1 MHELLQWDISLF
13 RWINQQWAC
22 PLLDK
27 VMPFFS
33 HPGPL
38 IPFLFLLGAVL
49 AWRGRAR
56 TRFYIFLIFLWVLI
70 VNNTLV
76 GWLKDWIARPRPF
89 EVLEHVRLLVGRGHS
104 YAMPS
109 GHAANWFAAVGV
121 TLWFYPRWLRI
132 LLPIAVIVG
141 ISRVYNGV
149 HYPSDVLAGAW
160 VGFMIGWLG
169 PWLTDF
175 LWRFIGRYLFPLWY
189 ARYPTLLKNLP
200 ESSVSARLN
209 SLQDIE
215 SLQQVQW
222 HRLGLLFLLFLT
234 VARLWYLQAGI
245 IELSKDEAYQW
256 LWAKH
261 LDWSYYSKPP
271 LIAWLQFLST
281 SAFGDTEFGVRFFA
295 PIFTS
300 LTGFFLFEFLH
311 KRKQTKEGL
320 LLLLLLTAAP
330 LTAVGGVLF
339 TVDVP
344 LVAFSIAGVLAGW
357 KALQEKDAKKKLL
370 WWIGVGLLLGIAFL
384 SKYTALMVWGTLLLY
399 ITINRR
405 SRKEWKHP
413 GLYAALAITLLCMIP
428 VIVWNAQHD
437 WITLTHLKERGGL
450 NKGFHLTTRY
460 LLDFTMAQF
469 GLLNP
474 IFFLGVLWA
483 VWGTLRDRNKDPL
496 EVYLLTLSG
505 PIYFGHWL
513 YSLQARVQP
522 NWIVVAVPLLF
533 TLMILRGRRYW
544 EKIRY
549 WAKPLLN
556 IGIGVGLLA
565 VLLAHQSDWIYKITG
580 HPLPPRLDPLRRV
593 RYWSD
598 LATLVEKE
606 REKLV
611 YDFKK
616 ETFIIGSHYGITSL
630 MTFYIPEAKQRIQ
643 HHQQSLVY
651 YIARPF
657 PKNQFFFW
665 PGYENRVGQNA
676 LFVIETD
683 RPRPVPEAL
692 KSQFQKVQ
700 DLGMRTFSDHGRI
713 MRQVQLFACFHLQDP
728 SHWFTPYKG
737 RIPAPS
743 RPTSLLS
750 LLREVDP
757 DLGFGKARPLARI
770 RH

>member
-1 MHELLQWDISLF
+1 M
-13 RWINQQWAC
+13 
-22 PLLDK
+22 
-27 VMPFFS
+27 
-33 HPGPL
+33 
-38 IPFLFLLGAVL
+38 
-49 AWRGRAR
+49 
-56 TRFYIFLIFLWVLI
+56 
-70 VNNTLV
+70 
-76 GWLKDWIARPRPF
+76 
-89 EVLEHVRLLVGRGHS
+89 
-104 YAMPS
+104 
-109 GHAANWFAAVGV
+109 
-121 TLWFYPRWLRI
+121 
-132 LLPIAVIVG
+132 
-141 ISRVYNGV
+141 
-149 HYPSDVLAGAW
+149 
-160 VGFMIGWLG
+160 
-169 PWLTDF
+169 
-175 LWRFIGRYLFPLWY
+175 
-189 ARYPTLLKNLP
+189 
-200 ESSVSARLN
+200 
-209 SLQDIE
+209 
-215 SLQQVQW
+215 
-222 HRLGLLFLLFLT
+222 
-234 VARLWYLQAGI
+234 
-245 IELSKDEAYQW
+245 
-256 LWAKH
+256 
-261 LDWSYYSKPP
+261 
-271 LIAWLQFLST
+271 
-281 SAFGDTEFGVRFFA
+281 
-295 PIFTS
+295 
-300 LTGFFLFEFLH
+300 
-311 KRKQTKEGL
+311 
-320 LLLLLLTAAP
+320 
-330 LTAVGGVLF
+330 
-339 TVDVP
+339 
-344 LVAFSIAGVLAGW
+344 
-357 KALQEKDAKKKLL
+357 
-370 WWIGVGLLLGIAFL
+370 
-384 SKYTALMVWGTLLLY
+384 
-399 ITINRR
+399 
-405 SRKEWKHP
+405 
-413 GLYAALAITLLCMIP
+413 
-428 VIVWNAQHD
+428 
-437 WITLTHLKERGGL
+437 
-450 NKGFHLTTRY
+450 
-460 LLDFTMAQF
+460 
-469 GLLNP
+469 
-474 IFFLGVLWA
+474 
-483 VWGTLRDRNKDPL
+483 
-496 EVYLLTLSG
+496 
-505 PIYFGHWL
+505 
-513 YSLQARVQP
+513 QP

-580 HPLPPRLDPLRRV
+580 HLLPPRLDPLRRV

-700 DLGMRTFSDHGRI
+700 DLGMQTFSDHGRI